1 MTEVFPGRPKVSSEK
16 KNTKK
21 LIKYLE
27 KKLVTTTTTMAF
39 ARVVDL

>member
-1 MTEVFPGRPKVSSEK
+1 MTEVFPGRPNVSSEK